1 MGRKH
6 IAFGFIL
13 VLFLFAWTPGTA
25 GAEQRTYEVTSE
37 AQFFEAVNEI
47 NALDED
53 IYEVV
58 IKSDITV
65 KQEVALEKS
74 TVSLLGENTRLTF
87 GAGGALL
94 VRGEA
99 ELRLG
104 TASSSGSLTID
115 STDTRPIIA
124 TLDSAR
130 LDRLVG
136 HLEDTASFNRP
147 GRIPSLAANH
157 PKYKANGRYWQ
168 GGVWPGTNYMVMRGL
183 VEKGYRELAREICLN
198 HYAEVL
204 EVYKNTGTFWEY
216 YAPESAKPGFMA
228 RKEFVGWAGLPP
240 IAELIEFII
249 GIRGDYVERQIVWD
263 LNLTEENGI
272 ERYPFGPDGMIDLK
286 AEARRSP
293 DAEPRITVS
302 TNIPFTLVVLYGDKE
317 KKIAVEPGRN
327 TY

>member
-47 NALDED
+47 NALEED

-115 STDTRPIIA
+115 STDNTRAIIA
-124 TLDSAR
+124 VLDSAR
-130 LDRLVG
+130 LVMYDGVTLGPSKSGGNAAGVQLQDQSRFYMYGGTITDCENWASVAGGVLVSD
-136 HLEDTASFNRP
+136 DTEFILYDGVIRNCQ
-147 GRIPSLAANH
+147 G
-157 PKYKANGRYWQ
+157 YQ
-168 GGVWPGTNYMVMRGL
+168 GG
-183 VEKGYRELAREICLN
+183 A
-198 HYAEVL
+198 
-204 EVYKNTGTFWEY
+204 
-216 YAPESAKPGFMA
+216 
-228 RKEFVGWAGLPP
+228 VGVIDSGKFTMKDG
-240 IAELIEFII
+240 ERI
-249 GIRGDYVERQIVWD
+249 G
-263 LNLTEENGI
+263 
-272 ERYPFGPDGMIDLK
+272 
-286 AEARRSP
+286 
-293 DAEPRITVS
+293 
-302 TNIPFTLVVLYGDKE
+302 
-317 KKIAVEPGRN
+317 
-327 TY
+327 